1 MKPTYSII
9 YNGVNVTKDFTP
21 ILETIEFTEY
31 LENKASEVSLTLS
44 NAAGHFFEDWYPQ
57 IEDTIAVKLGYEEG
71 MLMDCGEFSVD
82 DITLNGSR
90 SGDFFTVRAL
100 SASPESIHSE
110 KAVQNY
116 QGKTISYIVNKVAG
130 ELGYSVKGDLDG
142 TWTGIQNG
150 TGLQFLEQLSR
161 QTGRIMKV
169 EGETLIFFKLEKIL
183 TGPVVATIQKGDEM
197 EYNITDKAAGR
208 YTRCTVK
215 WWDTKKK
222 QLISGT
228 YDAGIS
234 GGGTKVLWEEVESAQ
249 SAKERAKDWI
259 TDANKP
265 GIQFTVTLPGD
276 VGLCAGVVVKMSG
289 FGRYDVQFYV
299 AKARHSIN
307 RNRGYITELTLQ
319 K

>member
-1 MKPTYSII
+1 MKPTYTII

-31 LENKASEVSLTLS
+31 LENKASEVSLALS
-44 NAAGHFFEDWYPQ
+44 NAAGHFFDDWYPEIQ
-57 IEDTIAVKLGYEEG
+57 DTISVKLGYEEG
-71 MLMDCGEFSVD
+71 ALMDCGEFSVD

-100 SASPESIHSE
+100 SATAESIHSE

-116 QGKTISYIVNKVAG
+116 QGKTIAYIVNKVAG
-130 ELGYSVKGDLDG
+130 DLGYAVKGDLDG

-169 EGETLIFFKLEKIL
+169 EGSTLIFYKLEKIL
-183 TGPVVATIQKGDEM
+183 GSPAVTTIQRGDVTD
-197 EYNITDKAAGR
+197 YSICDKAEGR
-208 YTRCTVK
+208 YTRCNVK
-215 WWDTKKK
+215 WWDSKKK
-222 QLISGT
+222 QMITGA

-234 GGGTKVLWEEVESAQ
+234 GGGKKTLWEEVDSAQ
-249 SAKERAKDWI
+249 AAKDRAKDWI

-265 GIQFTVTLPGD
+265 GIQFTVTVAGD
-276 VGLCAGVVVKMSG
+276 VRLTAGVVVQLAG
-289 FGRYDVQFYV
+289 FGRYDVPFYV
-299 AKARHSIN
+299 AKARHSIS
-307 RNRGYITELTLQ
+307 RSRGYVTELTLQ